1 MKILIF
7 LFILTAS
14 FTIKAQNEEETIN
27 WINAKKIDKCMKILV
42 MIVLVIFDRE
52 MISSYKFPDTK
63 KSNND
68 ELLNG

>member
-27 WINAKKIDKCMKILV
+27 WINAKKIDIMYENPSNDSASN
-42 MIVLVIFDRE
+42 FDRE

-63 KSNND
+63 SNND